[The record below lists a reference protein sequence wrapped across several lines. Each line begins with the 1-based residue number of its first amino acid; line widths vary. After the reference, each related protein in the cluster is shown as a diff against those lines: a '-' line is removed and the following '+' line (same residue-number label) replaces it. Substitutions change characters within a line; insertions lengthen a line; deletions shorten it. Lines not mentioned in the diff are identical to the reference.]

1 MESNRKLLKQYLLS
15 YYRFALSFGL
25 DALKN
30 REAVAQ
36 LHREGILVAVNPMEN
51 NDDPSGPPP
60 NLPFLEILTE
70 FTNKLLKQDKKV
82 VLRYLDQRIGDAMPS
97 RYVKLYF
104 PTTKRY

>member
-1 MESNRKLLKQYLLS
+1 MNEFLLAIFFLKH
-15 YYRFALSFGL
+15 RFALSFGL

-30 REAVAQ
+30 RDAVAQ
-36 LHREGILVAVNPMEN
+36 LHREGILVSVNPMEN

-82 VLRYLDQRIGDAMPS
+82 VLKYLDQRIGDAMPS
-97 RYVKLYF
+97 RYVF
-104 PTTKRY
+104 FDIRRRVV

>member
-1 MESNRKLLKQYLLS
+1 MSFS
-15 YYRFALSFGL
+15 RFALSFGL

-70 FTNKLLKQDKKV
+70 FTNKLLKSRGHDVTVYDLVLKV
-82 VLRYLDQRIGDAMPS
+82 DYG
-97 RYVKLYF
+97 
-104 PTTKRY
+104 

>member
-1 MESNRKLLKQYLLS
+1 MCLKNFATYSGVLISNFFQNF
-15 YYRFALSFGL
+15 RFALSFGL

-36 LHREGILVAVNPMEN
+36 LHREGILVSVNPMEN

-82 VLRYLDQRIGDAMPS
+82 VLKYLDQRIGDAMPS
-97 RYVKLYF
+97 RLIMHPYF
-104 PTTKRY
+104 

>member
-1 MESNRKLLKQYLLS
+1 MTQQILILNH
-15 YYRFALSFGL
+15 RFALSFGL

-30 REAVAQ
+30 RDAVAQ
-36 LHREGILVAVNPMEN
+36 LHREGILVSVNPMEN

-82 VLRYLDQRIGDAMPS
+82 VLKYLDQRIGDAMPS
-97 RYVKLYF
+97 RYVF
-104 PTTKRY
+104 FDIRRRVV

>member
-1 MESNRKLLKQYLLS
+1 MNH
-15 YYRFALSFGL
+15 RFALSFGL

-30 REAVAQ
+30 RDAVAQ
-36 LHREGILVAVNPMEN
+36 LHREGILVSVNPMEN

-82 VLRYLDQRIGDAMPS
+82 VLKYLDQRIGDAMPS
-97 RYVKLYF
+97 RYVF
-104 PTTKRY
+104 FDIRRRVV